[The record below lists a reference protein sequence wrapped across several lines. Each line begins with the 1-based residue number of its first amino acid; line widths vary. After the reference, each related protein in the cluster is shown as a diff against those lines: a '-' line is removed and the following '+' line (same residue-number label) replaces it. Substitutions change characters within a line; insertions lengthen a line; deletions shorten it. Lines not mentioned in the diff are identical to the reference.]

1 MVFKGDF
8 DEMEYKREEKEGFD
22 RRKGDF
28 QGKMMEWVKR
38 RKREA
43 LKHSFIPTGCLE
55 GFLSEDNSEMGSFGH
70 EAQ

>member
-22 RRKGDF
+22 RRKGAF
-28 QGKMMEWVKR
+28 QGKIMEWVKR

-43 LKHSFIPTGCLE
+43 LK
-55 GFLSEDNSEMGSFGH
+55 
-70 EAQ
+70 